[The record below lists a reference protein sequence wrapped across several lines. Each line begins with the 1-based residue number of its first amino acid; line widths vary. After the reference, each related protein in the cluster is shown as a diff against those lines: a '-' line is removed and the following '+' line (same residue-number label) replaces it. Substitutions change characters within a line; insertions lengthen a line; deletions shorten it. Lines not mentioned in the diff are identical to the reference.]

1 MSAESN
7 SDIQI
12 FTEALRLPPEARLD
26 YVDQTCAGDE
36 NLRRKVQALLR
47 ANDRAGRFL
56 DELPSAF
63 AGERVQQVG
72 AIEKPG
78 DRIGRYQLLN
88 QIGEGGWGI
97 VFLAEQKEPVRRK
110 VALKI
115 VKPGMD
121 TKSVV
126 ARFEAERQA
135 LALMDHPN
143 IARVIDA
150 GMTDG
155 GRPFFVMEL
164 VEGIKITDY
173 CDQHSL
179 PTRSR
184 LELFTQVCD
193 AIQHAHQKGIIHRDI
208 KPSNILVTT
217 GTDGR
222 PAPKVIDFG
231 VAKATG
237 GQQLTDK
244 TIFTARDML
253 IGTPA
258 YMSPEQMS
266 PMNADIDTRTD
277 IYSLGVLLYELL
289 TGTTPFDTRELLKAG
304 FDEVRRVI
312 RDKEPARPSTR
323 LSTLMKADAENFSK
337 RHGAAPPWLIRELE
351 GELDW
356 IVMRALEKDRARRYA
371 TAHGLGLD
379 VGRYL
384 SGEPVSAR
392 PPSRLYK
399 AHKFVARNKLAC
411 ASLATILVLLAAG
424 LAVVTRLLV
433 VGNRARVRAQHQRE
447 VDRLEGFG
455 IMYWYQA
462 NYGEAEKCFRHSLAI
477 RRQFLDDSSPN
488 VLVATHLVILL
499 QQENKYDDTDQL
511 FDGFSKSQLLASPGY
526 AGLFATIGESMAM
539 QGRWRKAT
547 NDVTNLVKTEPDSPN
562 GYHTLAPLLVACGD
576 VPEYRRLC
584 QHIVVHFRGA
594 QDPYIA
600 ERMAKDCL
608 ILTSSGADLNVVGAL
623 ADVAVSKNPS
633 YSPFQCCKALAEYR
647 QQRFSE
653 AVKWADSAT
662 KDPFSYSKAEGY
674 AILSMARFKS
684 GQTNEAF
691 IALAECGKVIEEQLP
706 KLSKGNLGQDWRDW
720 IIAHALQKEAKAL
733 VNRATP

>member
-1 MSAESN
+1 
-7 SDIQI
+7 
-12 FTEALRLPPEARLD
+12 
-26 YVDQTCAGDE
+26 
-36 NLRRKVQALLR
+36 
-47 ANDRAGRFL
+47 
-56 DELPSAF
+56 
-63 AGERVQQVG
+63 
-72 AIEKPG
+72 
-78 DRIGRYQLLN
+78 
-88 QIGEGGWGI
+88 
-97 VFLAEQKEPVRRK
+97 
-110 VALKI
+110 
-115 VKPGMD
+115 
-121 TKSVV
+121 VV

-312 RDKEPARPSTR
+312 RDEEPARPSTR
-323 LSTLMKADAENFSK
+323 LSTLMKAEAENFSK

-371 TAHGLGLD
+371 TAHGLGVD

-433 VGNRARVRAQHQRE
+433 VGNRARVRAQHQQE

-477 RRQFLDDSSPN
+477 RRQFLDDSPPN

-547 NDVTNLVKTEPDSPN
+547 NDVTNLVKTEPDSPK

-584 QHIVVHFRGA
+584 QQIIPRFGGA
-594 QDPYIA
+594 RDPMIA
-600 ERMAKDCL
+600 DQMAKDCL
-608 ILTSSGADLNVVGAL
+608 ILPSSGADMHAVGAL
-623 ADVAVSKNPS
+623 ADVAVTRGTNYGS
-633 YSPFQCCKALAEYR
+633 YSLFQCCKALAEYR

-684 GQTNEAF
+684 GQTNEALT
-691 IALAECGKVIEEQLP
+691 ALADCGKVIEEQLP
-706 KLSKGNLGQDWRDW
+706 KLSSGNLGGDWRDW
-720 IIAHALQKEAKAL
+720 IIAHALQKEAEAL
-733 VNRATP
+733 VNSATP

>member
-1 MSAESN
+1 MSGEPKRE
-7 SDIQI
+7 ILI
-12 FTEALRLPPEARLD
+12 FTEALRLPVEARSD
-26 YVDQTCAGDE
+26 YVDRACDRDE
-36 NLRRKVQALLR
+36 DLRCKVRALLD
-47 ANDRAGRFL
+47 ANDRAGRFME
-56 DELPSAF
+56 ELPSAF
-63 AGERVQQVG
+63 AEERIQQAR
-72 AIEKPG
+72 AIEKQG
-78 DRIGRYQLLN
+78 DWIGRYRLLQ
-88 QIGEGGWGI
+88 QIGEGGWGV

-110 VALKI
+110 VALKVI
-115 VKPGMD
+115 KPGMD
-121 TKSVV
+121 TKSVI

-164 VEGIKITDY
+164 VEGVKITDY

-179 PTRSR
+179 STKAR
-184 LELFTQVCD
+184 LGLFTQVCD

-222 PAPKVIDFG
+222 PVPKVIDFG

-258 YMSPEQMS
+258 YMSPEQVSLMS
-266 PMNADIDTRTD
+266 ADVDTRTD

-312 RDKEPARPSTR
+312 RDEEPPRPSTR
-323 LSTLMKADAENFSK
+323 LSTLMEADTENFSK
-337 RHGAAPPWLIRELE
+337 HFGVAPPWLIRELQ

-371 TAHGLGLD
+371 TAHGLGVD

-392 PPSRLYK
+392 PPSGLYK
-399 AHKFVARNKLAC
+399 ARKFVARNKLPC
-411 ASLATILVLLAAG
+411 ASLATILVLLATG

-433 VGNRARVRAQHQRE
+433 VEKQERVRAQHQGE
-447 VDRLEGFG
+447 VYRLEGLG
-455 IMYWYQA
+455 TMYWQQG
-462 NYGEAEKCFRHSLAI
+462 NLGEAEKCFRQSFAI
-477 RRQFLDDSSPN
+477 RRQFLGGSPPN
-488 VLVATHLVILL
+488 LVVATQFLVLL
-499 QQENKYDDTDQL
+499 EQENKYDDSDQL
-511 FDGFSKSQLLASPGY
+511 FDGFPKSHLLALPGY
-526 AGLFATIGESMAM
+526 ASLFAEIGESIAM
-539 QGRWRKAT
+539 KGRWRQAT

-584 QHIVVHFRGA
+584 QQIVLHFRGA
-594 QDPYIA
+594 QDPNTA
-600 ERMAKDCL
+600 DRMAKDCL
-608 ILTSSGADLNVVGAL
+608 ILPSSGADLNIVGAL
-623 ADVAVSKNPS
+623 ADVAVSKYPS
-633 YSPFQCCKALAEYR
+633 YSLFQCCKALAEYR
-647 QQRFSE
+647 QERFSE

-691 IALAECGKVIEEQLP
+691 IALAECDKVIEEQLP
-706 KLSKGNLGQDWRDW
+706 KLSNGNLGQDWRDW

>member
-78 DRIGRYQLLN
+78 DRIGRYQLLK

-164 VEGIKITDY
+164 VEGMKITDY

-312 RDKEPARPSTR
+312 RDEEPARPSTR
-323 LSTLMKADAENFSK
+323 LSTLMKAEAENFSK
-337 RHGAAPPWLIRELE
+337 RHGAAPPWLIRELQ

-371 TAHGLGLD
+371 TAHGLGVD

-399 AHKFVARNKLAC
+399 ARKFVARNKLAC
-411 ASLATILVLLAAG
+411 ASLATILVLMAAG

-433 VGNRARVRAQHQRE
+433 VGNRARVRAQHQQE

-455 IMYWYQA
+455 IMYWQQG

-562 GYHTLAPLLVACGD
+562 GYHTLAPLLVACED

-584 QHIVVHFRGA
+584 QQIVVRFRGA

-623 ADVAVSKNPS
+623 ANVAVSKNPS

-662 KDPFSYSKAEGY
+662 KDPFPYSKAEGY

-706 KLSKGNLGQDWRDW
+706 KLSNGNLGQDWRDW